1 MVHRP
6 FSEQVARLPF
16 PTFRETILHIDRGR
30 REPGLRIMRAALQA
44 VDPRQAVLKHV
55 RRDGKVLFVGGR
67 PYALDRGRV
76 IVTGAGKAGA
86 AMAAAVEEV
95 LGDYLSD
102 GAVVVKEGHTAP
114 AARITVHEA
123 GHPIPDEAG
132 VAGTAD
138 VLSRLQNLSAD
149 DLVLCLLSGGGS
161 ALLVQPVGGVGL
173 EDLRMTNDLLLRS
186 GATIQEINAVR
197 KHLSRVKGGRLT
209 QAASPARVVAL
220 VLSDV
225 VGNALDVIASGPTVP
240 DPTTFAEA
248 VGVLR
253 RYALLDRVPPS
264 VRECLMRGVRG
275 EIAETLKPGD
285 PQLDAVQTVIIGSNE
300 IAAEA
305 ARTQARAEG
314 FNALLLST
322 FVEGEAREVAKVL
335 AAIAREVCHSGR
347 PVPAPACLIAG
358 GETTVT
364 VRGAGSGGR
373 NQELALAAAV
383 QIAGLEQVIIA
394 SLATDGT
401 DGPTDAA
408 GALADGSTVARA
420 AKAGLKARDFLDR
433 NDAYRFFEALG
444 DLLVT
449 GPTRTNVNDLMFAF
463 VFAPPDR

>member
-6 FSEQVARLPF
+6 FSEQVVSLPF
-16 PTFRETILHIDRGR
+16 PTFRETILHVNRAR
-30 REPGLRIMRAALQA
+30 REPILRIMQAALQA
-44 VDPRQAVLKHV
+44 VDPRRAVLKQL
-55 RRDGKVLFVGGR
+55 RRDGNVLFVGNR
-67 PYALDRGRV
+67 PYALDQGRV
-76 IVTGAGKAGA
+76 IVVGAGKAGA
-86 AMAAAVEEV
+86 PMAAAVEEV
-95 LGDYLSD
+95 IGDRLS
-102 GAVVVKEGHTAP
+102 GGSVVVKRGYAAP
-114 AARITVHEA
+114 TARITVHEA
-123 GHPIPDEAG
+123 GHPVPDEAG

-138 VLSRLQNLSAD
+138 VLSRLRNLSAD
-149 DLVLCLLSGGGS
+149 DLVICLLSGGGS

-173 EDLRMTNDLLLRS
+173 EDLRVTNDLLLRS

-197 KHLSRVKGGRLT
+197 KHLSRVKGGKLA
-209 QAASPARVVAL
+209 QVAVPARVVSL

-225 VGNALDVIASGPTVP
+225 VGNPLDVIASGPTVP

-248 VGVLR
+248 VEVLR
-253 RYALLDRVPPS
+253 RYALLDRVPTP
-264 VRECLMRGVRG
+264 VRDCLMRGVRG
-275 EIAETLKPGD
+275 EIAETPKPGD
-285 PQLDAVQTVIIGSNE
+285 PTLADVRTVIIGSNE

-305 ARTQARAEG
+305 ARAQARAEG

-322 FVEGEAREVAKVL
+322 FVEGEAREVARVI

-364 VRGAGSGGR
+364 VRGSGKGGR
-373 NQELALAAAV
+373 NQELALAAAI
-383 QIAGLEQVIIA
+383 QIAGLDQVTIA

-408 GALADGSTVARA
+408 GALADGTTVARA
-420 AKAGLKARDFLDR
+420 AKLGLDARDFLDC

-463 VFAPPDR
+463 VFPPG